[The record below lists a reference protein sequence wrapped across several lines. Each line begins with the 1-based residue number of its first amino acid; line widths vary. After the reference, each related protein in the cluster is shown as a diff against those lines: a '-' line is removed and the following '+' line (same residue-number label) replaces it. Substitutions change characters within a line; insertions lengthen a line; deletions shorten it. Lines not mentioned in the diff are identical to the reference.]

1 MPQGVKHNLVAGG
14 GYAFIELGIA
24 ENHAEAGAYLVMRR
38 IPRAGLWKDKTAR
51 LPLCFGLM
59 LCKHVLHLFGHVDDA
74 VHGVLGI
81 HNRDCSVRE
90 VDVLPAQIEHFPY
103 PEVQGQP

>member
-1 MPQGVKHNLVAGG
+1 MASTFDSTPH
-14 GYAFIELGIA
+14 
-24 ENHAEAGAYLVMRR
+24 
-38 IPRAGLWKDKTAR
+38 IPRSDFRKDQTAG

-59 LCKHVLHLFGHVDDA
+59 LYKHVLHLFGHVDDA

-90 VDVLPAQIEHFPY
+90 VDVLPAQIEHFPR
-103 PEVQGQP
+103 PKARIQGNKRHLPQAEARV